1 MNFTTMVKE
10 ELASKN
16 SGILELRLET
26 LAFINFNSSFEK
38 DYLLLYSESAG
49 TIRKIYKN
57 IKKTYNIQPK
67 IVVRSQ
73 KMFKMTQVYMLE
85 IYDKVNIIQDEIK
98 NIKTTE
104 LSEEE
109 INAYLEGA
117 FLSVGS
123 VSDPKTSGYHL
134 EFATST
140 EEDAKHLKLL
150 LKNINIPSKI
160 IARNNKRV
168 VYIKSSEKISDL
180 LKRFKITNSLFYFED
195 LRIYRDHKNMV
206 NRLNNCEIANQEK
219 TIKTGLQQLENIK
232 YIKDND
238 LLNLLDERTKI
249 VIDIREK
256 YPESSY
262 SELADIISMETNY
275 KIGKSGINHQ
285 FIKIRELVER
295 HKNIGG

>member
-1 MNFTTMVKE
+1 
-10 ELASKN
+10 
-16 SGILELRLET
+16 
-26 LAFINFNSSFEK
+26 
-38 DYLLLYSESAG
+38 
-49 TIRKIYKN
+49 
-57 IKKTYNIQPK
+57 
-67 IVVRSQ
+67 
-73 KMFKMTQVYMLE
+73 
-85 IYDKVNIIQDEIK
+85 
-98 NIKTTE
+98 
-104 LSEEE
+104 
-109 INAYLEGA
+109 
-117 FLSVGS
+117 
-123 VSDPKTSGYHL
+123 
-134 EFATST
+134 
-140 EEDAKHLKLL
+140 
-150 LKNINIPSKI
+150 
-160 IARNNKRV
+160 
-168 VYIKSSEKISDL
+168 
-180 LKRFKITNSLFYFED
+180 
-195 LRIYRDHKNMV
+195 MV